1 MTTGAHSDRYVVISA
16 DTHAGASIA
25 DYRSY
30 LTQDL
35 YDEFDAWAT
44 NFSDA
49 WGAIDTQQMDT
60 DDDNIRIGVA
70 SFMSPYN
77 WDSARRAEHFEA
89 DGIVAEVVFPNTVPP
104 FYPSSIIGAPAPTTA
119 EEYRLRWAGIQA
131 HN

>member
-70 SFMSPYN
+70 SFALVGITLSIYLSFRN
-77 WDSARRAEHFEA
+77 IAASAS
-89 DGIVAEVVFPNTVPP
+89 IPP
-104 FYPSSIIGAPAPTTA
+104 TPQPTTPKPLTIVVCESVPTQVSGYA
-119 EEYRLRWAGIQA
+119 
-131 HN
+131 